1 MPRHIGFTSITSHS
15 LHFLGSVYQ
24 YIAQCSTLATLYKGE
39 YTVSHYLV
47 FSTFDILY
55 REYRIARDEV
65 LAVFVY
71 GSSGAFNV
79 KVKSATLG
87 HQLKWIVSNTT
98 GIPAHLYKLFYK
110 NQPLDLNSPVGEQ
123 LNPGCSIFL
132 HILGKGGGGGNTP
145 DLQGMYCYR
154 YISIVH

>member
-1 MPRHIGFTSITSHS
+1 M
-15 LHFLGSVYQ
+15 
-24 YIAQCSTLATLYKGE
+24 
-39 YTVSHYLV
+39 

-71 GSSGAFNV
+71 GSSGAFKV

-87 HQLKWIVSNTT
+87 HQL
-98 GIPAHLYKLFYK
+98 PAYLYKLFYK

-123 LNPGCSIFL
+123 LNPGCSTFL